1 MYNFHVILIIRL
13 SLVTRT
19 RTASNDRKFER
30 NRNRKNTRERDN
42 VIIRDVIL
50 YLNRYN
56 RFNKYERMRK
66 TFNAKVINAR
76 GVENSQFYFLRY
88 FTYQEFQAL
97 TNLIFRCFMRT
108 QKE

>member
-30 NRNRKNTRERDN
+30 KRMRERERDN

>member
-1 MYNFHVILIIRL
+1 
-13 SLVTRT
+13 
-19 RTASNDRKFER
+19 
-30 NRNRKNTRERDN
+30 
-42 VIIRDVIL
+42 
-50 YLNRYN
+50 
-56 RFNKYERMRK
+56 MRK

-76 GVENSQFYFLRY
+76 SVENSQFYFLRY